1 MDKQT
6 LSPAIAKAVD
16 HLHRPEL
23 PKILKVQG
31 EIIKAMHVF
40 MEKHNVTP
48 VMPLMTSPITDPLN
62 HSVTE
67 ANFTYADQQF
77 SLMKSM
83 ILHKQLLLTNPALE
97 AIYIVSPNVR
107 LEGKERF
114 STGRHLFEFTQVDF
128 EFKNKDMNFV
138 LNFIEELVAFVFTT
152 LNEKCGD
159 IIKEL
164 RGSLLAVPAKGWPRF
179 TTHELAAKY
188 GEHWEKESSLAS
200 PVPYFVTDHERE
212 FYDRE
217 EEGNPFHYK
226 NYDIMWP
233 EGFGEG
239 LSGAERE
246 DEYNQII
253 MRMERSKAN
262 PDNFKQYLE
271 IAKAG
276 LIPKTAGAGIGI
288 ERLTRFATKRQDVNE
303 VCPFSRKPFDS
314 IPF

>member
-1 MDKQT
+1 MEKQE
-6 LSPAIAKAVD
+6 LSPAIKKAID
-16 HLHRPEL
+16 HLHNPVL
-23 PKILKVQG
+23 PKLLKVQG
-31 EIIKAMHVF
+31 EIIKAIHEF
-40 MEKHNVTP
+40 METKNVTP

-67 ANFTYADQQF
+67 ADFTYAGQKF

-83 ILHKQLLLTNPALE
+83 ILHKQLLLTNPQLE
-97 AIYIVSPNVR
+97 SIYIVSPNVR

-114 STGRHLFEFTQVDF
+114 STGRHLFEFTQIDF

-138 LNFIEELVAFVFTT
+138 ILFVEEMVSHVFTK
-152 LNEKCGD
+152 LNTKVGD

-164 RGSLLAVPAKGWPRF
+164 RGDLLKVPGTGWPRF
-179 TTHELAAKY
+179 STHELIAKY
-188 GEHWEKESSLAS
+188 GEHWEKQSSLDATG
-200 PVPYFVTDHERE
+200 PYWVTDHERE
-212 FYDRE
+212 FYDKE
-217 EEGNPFHYK
+217 EENNSFHYN

-246 DEYNQII
+246 NEYNQIL

-262 PDNFKQYLE
+262 PESFKQYLE

-276 LIPKTAGAGIGI
+276 LLAKTAGAGIGI
-288 ERLTRFATKRQDVNE
+288 ERLTRFVTKREDVNE
-303 VCPFSRKPFDS
+303 ICPFSRKPFDS

>member
-1 MDKQT
+1 MEKHA
-6 LSPAIAKAVD
+6 LSPLIQNAIQ

-31 EIIKAMHVF
+31 EIIKAIHEF
-40 MEKHNVTP
+40 METKNVTP
-48 VMPLMTSPITDPLN
+48 VMPLITSPITDPLN

-67 ANFTYADQQF
+67 ADFKYAGQNF

-83 ILHKQLLLTNPALE
+83 ILHKQLLLTNPYLE
-97 AIYIVSPNVR
+97 SIYIVSPNVR
-107 LEGKERF
+107 LEGEERF
-114 STGRHLFEFTQVDF
+114 TTGRHLFEFTQVDF

-138 LNFIEELVAFVFTT
+138 INFVEEMVSFVFNK
-152 LNEKCGD
+152 LNSKVGD

-164 RGSLLAVPAKGWPRF
+164 RGELLTIPGTGWPRY
-179 TTHELAAKY
+179 TTHQLIAKY
-188 GEHWEKESSLAS
+188 GEGWEKQSSLEAKG
-200 PVPYFVTDHERE
+200 PYWVTDHERE
-212 FYDRE
+212 FYDKE
-217 EEGNPFHYK
+217 DENNKFHYK

-246 DEYNQII
+246 DEYNQIL

-262 PDNFKQYLE
+262 PESFKQYLE

-276 LIPKTAGAGIGI
+276 LLPKTAGAGIGI
-288 ERLTRFATKRQDVNE
+288 ERLTRFVTKRQDVNE
-303 VCPFSRKPFDS
+303 VCPFSRKPYDT

>member
-1 MDKQT
+1 MEKQS
-6 LSPAIAKAVD
+6 LSPAIQKAIQ

-23 PKILKVQG
+23 PKILKIQG
-31 EIIKAMHVF
+31 EVIKAIHEY
-40 MEKHNVTP
+40 MESKNVTP

-67 ANFTYADQQF
+67 ADFKYAGQSF

-83 ILHKQLLLTNPALE
+83 ILHKQLLLTNPHLE
-97 AIYIVSPNVR
+97 SIYIVSPNVR
-107 LEGKERF
+107 LEGEERF

-128 EFKNKDMNFV
+128 EFKGKDMNYVLRFV
-138 LNFIEELVAFVFTT
+138 EEMVSFVFTKI
-152 LNEKCGD
+152 NSKVGD
-159 IIKEL
+159 LVKEL
-164 RGSLLAVPAKGWPRF
+164 RGSLITVPGIDWPRYS
-179 TTHELAAKY
+179 THELIAKY
-188 GEHWEKESSLAS
+188 GEHWEKQSSLDAKG
-200 PVPYFVTDHERE
+200 PYWVTDHERE

-217 EEGNPFHYK
+217 EENNPFHYK

-246 DEYNQII
+246 NEYNQIL
-253 MRMERSKAN
+253 MRMDRSKAN
-262 PDNFKQYLE
+262 PESFKQYLE

-276 LIPKTAGAGIGI
+276 LLPKTAGAGIGI
-288 ERLTRFATKRQDVNE
+288 ERLTRYITNRKDVNE
-303 VCPFSRKPFDS
+303 VCPFSRKPFDT